1 MLKEEKQG
9 KLAIKCLRNK
19 VEKLKEQMVT
29 REQLLLKE
37 KEEAV
42 STVRKFWRDKV
53 RAGIPEQTL
62 DYLDIQRCNFT
73 LKTLTWML
81 LLLIG
86 RQETGLPTLQPEV
99 RFALPPQKLQPT
111 IFKNSNN

>member
-1 MLKEEKQG
+1 MDPEYY
-9 KLAIKCLRNK
+9 
-19 VEKLKEQMVT
+19 
-29 REQLLLKE
+29 
-37 KEEAV
+37 
-42 STVRKFWRDKV
+42 SKV

-73 LKTLTWML
+73 HKTLTWML

-111 IFKNSNN
+111 IFKLRKNSNN

>member
-1 MLKEEKQG
+1 M
-9 KLAIKCLRNK
+9 
-19 VEKLKEQMVT
+19 
-29 REQLLLKE
+29 
-37 KEEAV
+37 
-42 STVRKFWRDKV
+42 
-53 RAGIPEQTL
+53 RAGIPERTL

-73 LKTLTWML
+73 RKTLTWML

-111 IFKNSNN
+111 IFKLRKNSIIRKAGNPEHAKESAAARQPVDFERCIFVCVITEMCLKGEEVILDTL